1 MAAENP
7 VLYLQAIERNY
18 RQGQNVLN
26 ILRGAELAV
35 GPMTTRTVLS
45 IERREIDHLIGRD
58 RPVGRPGP
66 AR

>member
-18 RQGQNVLN
+18 RQGSNLLN

-35 GPMTTRTVLS
+35 W
-45 IERREIDHLIGRD
+45 
-58 RPVGRPGP
+58 
-66 AR
+66 